1 VEGARLASRLRREA
15 DRWRLWRERLLAFAR
30 REDAPLREG
39 NSAALYTDGG
49 TLLEA
54 TRDVVR
60 AASRTLDVE
69 IYFWAADEVG
79 NGFVTLVKDAL
90 CRGVTVRVAY
100 DAVGSWQ
107 ATQHIER
114 LRTEGARVCSY
125 RPIAPWRLRGNPN
138 HRNHRKLVIADD
150 TVAVI
155 GSANWAR
162 EYDERLTPAAF
173 LDVGLG
179 IAGPIV
185 RDLAIDFRRV
195 WERETGERLPPPQ
208 EPRPGLLPPGEP
220 FADVPVQMVSG
231 IRRGQR
237 SAIRKL
243 YGLIVR
249 AARSEVLI
257 ATPYF
262 VPGLRLLRALSRAA
276 RRGLEVVIVV
286 PGEIDQPFV
295 RAAARATYGR
305 LLRAGAHVFERQER
319 MIHAKVAVVDGEVAV
334 VGTANIDPRSFLH
347 NLELNLDVHHRELAS
362 RVARYVADQR
372 ARSVEVDAEA
382 HARRPF
388 LVKLWQRFAYG
399 LRYWL

>member
-1 VEGARLASRLRREA
+1 MDGARLASRLRREA

-39 NSAALYTDGG
+39 NAVALYGDGG
-49 TLLEA
+49 TLLES
-54 TRDVVR
+54 TREVVR
-60 AASRTLDVE
+60 RAQRTLDIE
-69 IYFWAADEVG
+69 IYYWAADEVG
-79 NGFVTLVKDAL
+79 NGLVTLVKEAL
-90 CRGVTVRVAY
+90 CRGVLVRVAY

-114 LRTEGARVCSY
+114 LRADGARVCSY

-138 HRNHRKLVIADD
+138 HRNHRKLLIADD

-162 EYDERLTPAAF
+162 EYDERLTKSAF

-179 IAGPIV
+179 VSGPTV
-185 RDLAIDFRRV
+185 RDLALDFRRV
-195 WERETGERLPPPQ
+195 WERETKERLPPPRD
-208 EPRPGLLPPGEP
+208 PRPGLLPPGEP

-243 YGLIVR
+243 YGLVVR

-262 VPGLRLLRALSRAA
+262 VPGLRLLRALARAA
-276 RRGLEVVIVV
+276 RRGLRVVIVV

-295 RAAARATYGR
+295 RAAARSTYGR
-305 LLRAGAHVFERQER
+305 LLRAGARVFERPER

-347 NLELNLDVHHRELAS
+347 NLELNLDVHHRELAGL
-362 RVARYVADQR
+362 VARFVEEQR
-372 ARSVEVDAEA
+372 ERSVEVDAEA

-388 LVKLWQRFAYG
+388 LVKLWQRFAYA

>member
-15 DRWRLWRERLLAFAR
+15 DLWRLWRERLVAFAN
-30 REDAPLREG
+30 REGAPLREG
-39 NSAALYTDGG
+39 NCAALYADGG
-49 TLLEA
+49 ALLEA
-54 TRDVVR
+54 TREVIRR
-60 AASRTLDVE
+60 AARTLDIE

-79 NGFVTLVKDAL
+79 NGFVALVKDAL
-90 CRGVTVRVAY
+90 RRGVAVRVSF

-107 ATQHIER
+107 ATQHVER
-114 LRTEGARVCSY
+114 LRSEGARVCTY

-138 HRNHRKLVIADD
+138 HRNHRKLVVADD
-150 TVAVI
+150 TVAVV

-162 EYDERLTPAAF
+162 AYDERLTKKAF
-173 LDVGLG
+173 VDVGLG
-179 IAGPIV
+179 VSGPIV
-185 RDLAIDFRRV
+185 HDLAIDFRRV

-208 EPRPGLLPPGEP
+208 EPRPGFLPPGEA
-220 FADVPVQMVSG
+220 FADVPVQLVSG
-231 IRRGQR
+231 LRRGQR

-243 YGLIVR
+243 YGLVVR

-262 VPGLRLLRALSRAA
+262 VPGLRLLRALARAA
-276 RRGLEVVIVV
+276 RRGLDVSIVV

-305 LLRAGAHVFERQER
+305 LLRAGARIFERQER
-319 MIHAKVAVVDGEVAV
+319 MIHAKVAVVDRAVSV

-347 NLELNLDVHHRELAS
+347 NLELNLDVHHRELADL
-362 RVARYVADQR
+362 VARFVVEQR
-372 ARSVEVDAEA
+372 ERSVEVDAET

-388 LVKLWQRFAYG
+388 LVKVWQRFAYQ